1 MMASPDSFIEFGCRD
16 KSYKELIK
24 IRDQLMRSVRRF
36 ENGRI
41 SEKEKMRIPSPDTV
55 YQMNL
60 EYLSSL
66 CKLIAEEYN
75 RQFIQDEEE
84 YDKVDWEENSLST

>member
-1 MMASPDSFIEFGCRD
+1 MMVSPDSFIEFGCRG

-36 ENGRI
+36 ENGTI
-41 SEKEKMRIPSPDTV
+41 SEKEKMRIPSPEV
-55 YQMNL
+55 FYQMNL
-60 EYLSSL
+60 EYLSGL

-84 YDKVDWEENSLST
+84 YDENDGEENSLTT